1 MNNTV
6 RRERDRQRG
15 GIFLKKPLI
24 TVVAPFPSLAKVV
37 AEVIAER
44 ASEWPGSVQI
54 LIGDL
59 EEGVMAA
66 RQAVAAGA
74 EVIVSRGGTATMI
87 TDAVE
92 VPVVEVQVTVLDV
105 LRAVEQGGF
114 ASGVIGVVGYGNVIY
129 GCEDLGRLLGLV
141 VREIHTDTLGSG
153 EVEAKFAA
161 AAYEG
166 IRLIVGDAFSVKM
179 AAQYGMEGILI
190 QSGKDSVYKAIK
202 EAVQIVEVRRR
213 EQARA
218 ALLKT
223 VIDCSAEGIMAIDE
237 QSRIILF
244 NPMAEE
250 IFQLRADQVLGR
262 PVATVIPNSRLPALL
277 AGGESENGDIQN
289 IGARMIATKRV
300 PVTLSG
306 RVTGAVASFQDVTQ
320 LQRFEQTVRRKLYPK
335 GLTAKT
341 SIDEIVGHSSAI
353 VAVRAQAVRYAA
365 TNSTVLITGESGV
378 GKEMFA
384 QGIHNLS
391 IRRNGPFVAVNCAAV
406 PENLLESELFGYE
419 EGAFTGAK
427 KGGKAGLFE
436 MAHQGTLFLDE
447 IGEMP
452 LVLQSRLLR
461 VLQEREVMRLG
472 GDRIIPVDVRIVA
485 ATNQNLSE
493 LAAARKFRPDLFYRL
508 DILRLTVP
516 PLRQRVED
524 INLLANYFLRKFS
537 DQNWRRLS
545 FTEDALC
552 LLREYSWPGNVR
564 QLANIVERAALLA
577 ESAVIDHQG
586 LLEAFPDMTAE
597 VAALG
602 GVRLE
607 EIERQTI
614 EQALREEGGN
624 YTRAAK
630 RLGIN
635 RTTLWRKLQKV

>member
-1 MNNTV
+1 M
-6 RRERDRQRG
+6 
-15 GIFLKKPLI
+15 
-24 TVVAPFPSLAKVV
+24 APFSYLAQVV
-37 AEVIAER
+37 AEVVAER
-44 ASEWPGSVQI
+44 ATEWPGSVQV
-54 LIGDL
+54 LTGDL
-59 EEGVMAA
+59 AEGVMLA

-87 TDAVE
+87 ANAVE
-92 VPVVEVQVTVLDV
+92 VPVVEVQVTILDV
-105 LRAVEQGGF
+105 LRALEQSEF
-114 ASGVIGVVGYGNVIY
+114 APGVIGVAGFGNVIY
-129 GCEDLGRLLGLV
+129 GCEDLGRLLGIV
-141 VREIHTDTLGSG
+141 VRELNTDTLSSG

-161 AAYEG
+161 AADEG
-166 IRLIVGDAFSVKM
+166 IRLIVGDTISVKM
-179 AAQYGMEGILI
+179 AVRYGMEGILI

-202 EAVQIVEVRRR
+202 EAVRIVEVRQR

-237 QSRIILF
+237 QSRITLF
-244 NPMAEE
+244 NPLAEDV
-250 IFQLRADQVLGR
+250 FQIRADEVLGKA
-262 PVATVIPNSRLPALL
+262 VAEIIPHTRLPAVM
-277 AGGESENGDIQN
+277 AGGQPEIGAIMN
-289 IGARMIATKRV
+289 IGNRVLAIKRM
-300 PVTLSG
+300 PVSVNG
-306 RVTGAVASFQDVTQ
+306 IIVGAVASFQDVTQ

-353 VAVRAQAVRYAA
+353 VAVRAQAVRYAT

-406 PENLLESELFGYE
+406 PESLLESELFGYE

-508 DILRLTVP
+508 DILRLTIP
-516 PLRQRVED
+516 PLRQRADD
-524 INLLANYFLRKFS
+524 IPLLVNYFLRKFS

-577 ESAVIDHQG
+577 ETAVIDHQG
-586 LLEAFPDMTAE
+586 LMEAFPDMRAE
-597 VAALG
+597 VADLG

-624 YTRAAK
+624 YSRAAK

-635 RTTLWRKLQKV
+635 RTTLWRKLQKPN

>member
-1 MNNTV
+1 M
-6 RRERDRQRG
+6 G
-15 GIFLKKPLI
+15 KPLI
-24 TVVAPFPSLAKVV
+24 AIVAPFPSLAQVV
-37 AEVIAER
+37 AEVVAER
-44 ASEWPGSVQI
+44 AAEWPGDIQVVT
-54 LIGDL
+54 GDL
-59 EEGVMAA
+59 ADGVLMA

-87 TDAVE
+87 AQAVD
-92 VPVVEVQVTVLDV
+92 VPVVEIQVTVLDV
-105 LRAVEQGGF
+105 LRALEQSGF
-114 ASGVIGVVGYGNVIY
+114 VPGVIGVAGFSNVIY

-141 VREIHTDTLGSG
+141 VREINTDALSGG
-153 EVEAKFAA
+153 EVETKFAA
-161 AAYEG
+161 VAREG
-166 IRLIVGDAFSVKM
+166 IRLIVGDAISVKV
-179 AAQYGMEGILI
+179 AVQSGMEGILI

-202 EAVQIVEVRRR
+202 EAVRIVAVRRQ

-223 VIDCSAEGIMAIDE
+223 VIDCSADGIMAIDD
-237 QSRIILF
+237 QSRITLF

-262 PVATVIPNSRLPALL
+262 PVTTVILNSRLLALL
-277 AGGESENGDIQN
+277 TGGEPENGELQN
-289 IGARMIATKRV
+289 FGARVIATKRV
-300 PVTLSG
+300 PVTLNG
-306 RVTGAVASFQDVTQ
+306 TVMGAVASFQDVTQ

-341 SIDEIVGHSSAI
+341 SIDEIVGYSSAI

-461 VLQEREVMRLG
+461 VLQEREVMRIG

-493 LAAARKFRPDLFYRL
+493 LAAVRKFRPDLYYRL

-516 PLRQRVED
+516 PLRERAED
-524 INLLANYFLRKFS
+524 VGLLADHFLRKFS
-537 DQNWRRLS
+537 AQNWRRLG
-545 FTEDALC
+545 FTEKALH
-552 LLREYSWPGNVR
+552 LLKEYSWPGNVR
-564 QLANIVERAALLA
+564 QLANVVERTALLA
-577 ESAVIDHQG
+577 ESAVIDEQG
-586 LLEAFPDMTAE
+586 LLEAFPDIRAE
-597 VAALG
+597 VAAPS

-607 EIERQTI
+607 DVERRTI
-614 EQALREEGGN
+614 EQVLWEEAGN
-624 YTRAAK
+624 YSRAAK

-635 RTTLWRKLQKV
+635 RTTLWRKLRKE

>member
-1 MNNTV
+1 M
-6 RRERDRQRG
+6 G
-15 GIFLKKPLI
+15 KPLI
-24 TVVAPFPSLAKVV
+24 AIVAPFPSLAQVV
-37 AEVIAER
+37 AEVVAER
-44 ASEWPGSVQI
+44 AAEWPGDIQVVT
-54 LIGDL
+54 GDL
-59 EEGVMAA
+59 ADGVLMA

-87 TDAVE
+87 AQAVD
-92 VPVVEVQVTVLDV
+92 VPVVEIQVTVLDV
-105 LRAVEQGGF
+105 LRALEQSGF
-114 ASGVIGVVGYGNVIY
+114 VPGVIGVAGFSNVIY

-141 VREIHTDTLGSG
+141 VREINTDALSGG
-153 EVEAKFAA
+153 EVETKFAA
-161 AAYEG
+161 VAREG
-166 IRLIVGDAFSVKM
+166 IRLIVGDAISVKV
-179 AAQYGMEGILI
+179 AVQSGMEGILI

-202 EAVQIVEVRRR
+202 EAVRIVAVRRQ

-223 VIDCSAEGIMAIDE
+223 VIDCSADGIMAIDD
-237 QSRIILF
+237 QSRITLF

-262 PVATVIPNSRLPALL
+262 PVTTVILNSRLLALL
-277 AGGESENGDIQN
+277 TGGEPENGELQN
-289 IGARMIATKRV
+289 FGARVIATKRV
-300 PVTLSG
+300 PVTLNG
-306 RVTGAVASFQDVTQ
+306 TVMGAVASFQDVTQ

-341 SIDEIVGHSSAI
+341 SIDEIVGYSSAI

-461 VLQEREVMRLG
+461 VLQEREVMRIG

-493 LAAARKFRPDLFYRL
+493 LAAVRKFRPDLYYRL

-516 PLRQRVED
+516 PLRERAED
-524 INLLANYFLRKFS
+524 VGLLADHFLRKFS
-537 DQNWRRLS
+537 AQNWRRLG
-545 FTEDALC
+545 FTEKALQ
-552 LLREYSWPGNVR
+552 LLKEYSWPGNVR
-564 QLANIVERAALLA
+564 QLANVVERTALLA
-577 ESAVIDHQG
+577 ESAVIDEQG
-586 LLEAFPDMTAE
+586 LLEAFPDIRAE
-597 VAALG
+597 VAAPS

-607 EIERQTI
+607 NVERRTI
-614 EQALREEGGN
+614 EQVLWEEAGN
-624 YTRAAK
+624 YSRAAK

-635 RTTLWRKLQKV
+635 RTTLWRKLRKE

>member
-1 MNNTV
+1 MT
-6 RRERDRQRG
+6 DRADEWSG
-15 GIFLKKPLI
+15 GVWLTTGNL
-24 TVVAPFPSLAKVV
+24 T
-37 AEVIAER
+37 
-44 ASEWPGSVQI
+44 
-54 LIGDL
+54 
-59 EEGVMAA
+59 EGVKAA
-66 RQAVAAGA
+66 RQAIADGA
-74 EVIVSRGGTATMI
+74 EVIVSRGGTAAMI
-87 TDAVE
+87 ARHVD
-92 VPVVEVQVTVLDV
+92 VPVVEIQVTVLDV
-105 LRAVEQGGF
+105 LRALEQSGF
-114 ASGVIGVVGYGNVIY
+114 IPGTVGVAGFGNIIY
-129 GCEDLGRLLGLV
+129 GCEDLRRLWHLD
-141 VREIHTDTLGSG
+141 VREITIDTLDSG
-153 EVEAKFAA
+153 EAEAKLAA
-161 AAYEG
+161 AASEG
-166 IRLIVGDAFSVKM
+166 VRLIVGDAIAVKL
-179 AAQYGMEGILI
+179 AGRLGMEGILI

-202 EAVQIVEVRRR
+202 EAARVVEVRKQ
-213 EQARA
+213 EQERA

-223 VIDCSAEGIMAIDE
+223 VIDCSADGIIVVDE
-237 QSRIILF
+237 AAKITLF

-250 IFQLRADQVLGR
+250 MFQINAAQVLGK
-262 PVATVIPNSRLPALL
+262 PITEVIPNSRLPAVMV
-277 AGGESENGDIQN
+277 GGQPEIGAVMN
-289 IGARMIATKRV
+289 IGNRVLAIKRM
-300 PVTLSG
+300 PVSVNG
-306 RVTGAVASFQDVTQ
+306 AIVGAVASFQDVTQ

-353 VAVRAQAVRYAA
+353 VAVRAQAVRYAT

-406 PENLLESELFGYE
+406 PESLLESELFGYE

-508 DILRLTVP
+508 DILRLTIP
-516 PLRQRVED
+516 PLRQRADD
-524 INLLANYFLRKFS
+524 IPLLVNYFLRKFS

-545 FTEDALC
+545 FTGDALC

-577 ESAVIDHQG
+577 ETAVIDHQG
-586 LLEAFPDMTAE
+586 LLEAFPDMRAE
-597 VAALG
+597 VADLG

-624 YTRAAK
+624 YSRAAK

-635 RTTLWRKLQKV
+635 RTTLWRKLQKPN

>member
-1 MNNTV
+1 M
-6 RRERDRQRG
+6 G
-15 GIFLKKPLI
+15 KPLI
-24 TVVAPFPSLAKVV
+24 AIVAPFPSLAQVV
-37 AEVIAER
+37 AEVVAER
-44 ASEWPGSVQI
+44 AAEWPGDIQVVT
-54 LIGDL
+54 GDL
-59 EEGVMAA
+59 ADGVLMA

-87 TDAVE
+87 AQAVD
-92 VPVVEVQVTVLDV
+92 VPVVEIQVTVLDV
-105 LRAVEQGGF
+105 LRALEQSGF
-114 ASGVIGVVGYGNVIY
+114 VPGVIGVAGFSNVIY

-141 VREIHTDTLGSG
+141 VREINTDALSGG
-153 EVEAKFAA
+153 EVETKFAA
-161 AAYEG
+161 VAREG
-166 IRLIVGDAFSVKM
+166 IRLIVGDAISVKV
-179 AAQYGMEGILI
+179 AVQSGMEGILI

-202 EAVQIVEVRRR
+202 EAVRIVAVRRQ

-223 VIDCSAEGIMAIDE
+223 VIDCSADGIMAIDD
-237 QSRIILF
+237 QSRITLF

-262 PVATVIPNSRLPALL
+262 PVTTVILNSRLLALL
-277 AGGESENGDIQN
+277 TGGEPENGELQN
-289 IGARMIATKRV
+289 FGARVIATKRV
-300 PVTLSG
+300 PVTLNG
-306 RVTGAVASFQDVTQ
+306 TVMGAVASFQDVTQ

-341 SIDEIVGHSSAI
+341 SIDEIVGYSSAI

-461 VLQEREVMRLG
+461 VLQEREVMRIG

-493 LAAARKFRPDLFYRL
+493 LAAVRKFRPDLYYRL

-516 PLRQRVED
+516 PLRERAED
-524 INLLANYFLRKFS
+524 VGLLADHFLRKFS
-537 DQNWRRLS
+537 AQNWRRLG
-545 FTEDALC
+545 FTEKALQ
-552 LLREYSWPGNVR
+552 LLKEYSWPGNVR
-564 QLANIVERAALLA
+564 QLANVVERTALLA
-577 ESAVIDHQG
+577 ESAVIDEQG
-586 LLEAFPDMTAE
+586 LLEAFPDIRAE
-597 VAALG
+597 VAAPS

-607 EIERQTI
+607 DVERRTI
-614 EQALREEGGN
+614 EQVLWEEAGN
-624 YTRAAK
+624 YSRAAK

-635 RTTLWRKLQKV
+635 RTTLWRKLRKE

>member
-1 MNNTV
+1 M
-6 RRERDRQRG
+6 G
-15 GIFLKKPLI
+15 KPLI
-24 TVVAPFPSLAKVV
+24 AIVAPFPSLAQVV
-37 AEVIAER
+37 AEVVAER
-44 ASEWPGSVQI
+44 AAEWPGDIQVVT
-54 LIGDL
+54 GDL
-59 EEGVMAA
+59 ADGVLMA

-87 TDAVE
+87 AQAVD
-92 VPVVEVQVTVLDV
+92 VPVVEIQVTVLDV
-105 LRAVEQGGF
+105 LRALEQSGF
-114 ASGVIGVVGYGNVIY
+114 VPGVIGVAGFSNVIY

-141 VREIHTDTLGSG
+141 VREINTDALSGG
-153 EVEAKFAA
+153 EVETKFAA
-161 AAYEG
+161 VAREG
-166 IRLIVGDAFSVKM
+166 IRLIVGDAISVKV
-179 AAQYGMEGILI
+179 AVQSGMEGILI

-202 EAVQIVEVRRR
+202 EAVRIVAVRRQ

-223 VIDCSAEGIMAIDE
+223 VIDCSADGIMAIDD
-237 QSRIILF
+237 QSRITLF

-262 PVATVIPNSRLPALL
+262 PVTTVILNSRLLALL
-277 AGGESENGDIQN
+277 TGGEPENGELQN
-289 IGARMIATKRV
+289 IGARVIATKRV
-300 PVTLSG
+300 PVALNGT
-306 RVTGAVASFQDVTQ
+306 VMGAVASFQDVTQ

-341 SIDEIVGHSSAI
+341 SIDEIVGYSSAI

-461 VLQEREVMRLG
+461 VLQEREVMRIG

-493 LAAARKFRPDLFYRL
+493 LAAVRKFRPDLYYRL

-516 PLRQRVED
+516 PLRERAED
-524 INLLANYFLRKFS
+524 VGLLADHFLRKFS
-537 DQNWRRLS
+537 AQNWRRLG
-545 FTEDALC
+545 FTEKALH
-552 LLREYSWPGNVR
+552 LLKEYSWPGNVR
-564 QLANIVERAALLA
+564 QLANVVERTALLA
-577 ESAVIDHQG
+577 ESAVIDEQG
-586 LLEAFPDMTAE
+586 LLEAFPDIRAE
-597 VAALG
+597 VAAPS

-607 EIERQTI
+607 DVERRTI
-614 EQALREEGGN
+614 EQVLWEEAGN
-624 YTRAAK
+624 YSRAAK

-635 RTTLWRKLQKV
+635 RTTLWRKLRKE